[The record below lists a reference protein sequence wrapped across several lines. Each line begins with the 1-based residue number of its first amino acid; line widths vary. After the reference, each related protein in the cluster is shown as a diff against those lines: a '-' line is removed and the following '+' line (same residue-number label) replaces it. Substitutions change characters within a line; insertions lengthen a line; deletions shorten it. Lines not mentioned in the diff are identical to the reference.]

1 MKPEIYSFI
10 IAIKIARQIWF
21 RHGWMIAMISKVSDS
36 INRLECALMKCGVSA
51 RDHFPKWFRCSS
63 EGFRR
68 SNHWF
73 HIPKT
78 WWTLVRNDRPKLAL
92 YQSCVPLTSQFH
104 QNVVVWMAI
113 GNYYLKKGMASGAR
127 PIQFCSIPLSDDI
140 SNRISEAIQRKPRML
155 RWKVVDNWH
164 SIWLLPTFSLC
175 SK

>member
-51 RDHFPKWFRCSS
+51 RDHFPKWFWCSS

-68 SNHWF
+68 NNHWF

-78 WWTLVRNDRPKLAL
+78 WWTLIRNDRPKLAL
-92 YQSCVPLTSQFH
+92 YQSCVPLASQFH

-113 GNYYLKKGMASGAR
+113 GNYYLKKEWLPELVLSNFV
-127 PIQFCSIPLSDDI
+127 QFRS
-140 SNRISEAIQRKPRML
+140 RM
-155 RWKVVDNWH
+155 
-164 SIWLLPTFSLC
+164 TFQTGFQKQFNENPEC
-175 SK
+175 